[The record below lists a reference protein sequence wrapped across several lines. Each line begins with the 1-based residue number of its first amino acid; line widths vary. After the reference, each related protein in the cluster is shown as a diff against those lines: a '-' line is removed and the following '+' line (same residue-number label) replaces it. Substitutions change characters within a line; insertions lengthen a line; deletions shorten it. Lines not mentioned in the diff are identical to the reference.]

1 MTFLAGYLPPSL
13 MCSDL
18 PMLPSKAASTLQ
30 TSSVACTRLM
40 HKGMNREAKED
51 PLDQKAEV
59 HSRFAGS
66 PVPVGAAT
74 AAQAM
79 TAATVITGGAL
90 FHTAVTISPI
100 ATSTA
105 TISACHS
112 SSIKSSCSIGRA
124 TDMCCSKKE
133 TAVATRCKWQRP
145 SQMTL
150 QAAGLGNSG
159 VVGKCHSAACRQWRC
174 LHVQFRYDCRSH
186 LCHYQHPHHRR
197 HLTTRLLR
205 RNYASFTN
213 YNFDFKNVK
222 IV

>member
-1 MTFLAGYLPPSL
+1 
-13 MCSDL
+13 
-18 PMLPSKAASTLQ
+18 
-30 TSSVACTRLM
+30 
-40 HKGMNREAKED
+40 
-51 PLDQKAEV
+51 
-59 HSRFAGS
+59 
-66 PVPVGAAT
+66 
-74 AAQAM
+74 
-79 TAATVITGGAL
+79 
-90 FHTAVTISPI
+90 
-100 ATSTA
+100 
-105 TISACHS
+105 
-112 SSIKSSCSIGRA
+112 
-124 TDMCCSKKE
+124 MCCSKKE

-222 IV
+222 IVWSRWSGSNASSSTSDYSFKYRFKTVINYCTQLLCAKKKK